1 MPKEVYHSEPIS
13 IPEVKE
19 LLLSR
24 AREGEELSYMQRIAL
39 EHAQLVSRIDAKV
52 SKELVG
58 LLIEKFRLTNKG
70 AITLAN
76 YIPTT
81 VDEVRQLLWK
91 EALSMETETLE
102 QILDEVSKVDI
113 LDAAQK
119 KPEIDDL
126 TPDNNEEEEE
136 TEVDSSM
143 IPEDLR

>member
-13 IPEVKE
+13 IPEVKK

-52 SKELVG
+52 AKELVD

-102 QILDEVSKVDI
+102 QILEEVSKVDI
-113 LDAAQK
+113 LDTAQK
-119 KPEIDDL
+119 KLEIDDL

>member
-102 QILDEVSKVDI
+102 QILEEVSKVDI